1 MCGIAGLMSL
11 DQSMPR
17 KKILNN
23 LVSKLRHRG
32 PDGFGMHLSRDTG
45 MIHRRLAV
53 IDLKTGQQP
62 LSSKGLSLV
71 ANAEIY
77 NYLELSEI
85 FKKEKFKT
93 KSDCECILHLYNTYG
108 LNFTKFLRGM
118 YALAIHDLEK
128 NLLVLAR
135 DPFGIKPLYYL
146 ESSEYFSFS
155 SEPRALIDSGL
166 TIPKINSKK
175 RDELLQLQ
183 FTTGRETI
191 FSGIKR
197 VLPGETL
204 VISRGKIIKRKRT
217 ASLPRKK
224 TTNSNEGSILRKLGG
239 VLEESVNIHQRSD
252 VPFGMFFSG
261 GIDSSVLLF
270 LMSKITQKSVRAYTI
285 GFSETSV
292 HDETKHASYLAKILG
307 ARHTKVN
314 FTKRDFWTLLPEVAS
329 FVDDPVAD
337 YAIVPTYKL
346 AKIARRDVKVIL
358 SGEGGDE
365 LFAGYGRYRT
375 SLSSRLFGKKVFYS
389 KGILDD
395 LNVLKNP
402 STDWRKKISSDEKR
416 FSLFYRSKLQV
427 LQSVDCQDWLAHDLL
442 IKLDRCLMSHGL
454 EGRTPFLD
462 RDVANF
468 IFPISDKMKI
478 RGRVGK
484 WILRKWL
491 EKYLPE
497 SKPFSR
503 KRGFSV
509 PVREWIKEEG
519 KRLALLVSRQS
530 GIREIC
536 HEKDIIRLFNRSG
549 KREGFASWCLLFY
562 ALWHQIHICGVD
574 PKKDVFATLS

>member
-23 LVSKLRHRG
+23 LISKLRHRG

-224 TTNSNEGSILRKLGG
+224 TTNSNEGSILGKLGS

-365 LFAGYGRYRT
+365 LFAGYGR
-375 SLSSRLFGKKVFYS
+375 
-389 KGILDD
+389 
-395 LNVLKNP
+395 
-402 STDWRKKISSDEKR
+402 
-416 FSLFYRSKLQV
+416 
-427 LQSVDCQDWLAHDLL
+427 
-442 IKLDRCLMSHGL
+442 
-454 EGRTPFLD
+454 
-462 RDVANF
+462 
-468 IFPISDKMKI
+468 
-478 RGRVGK
+478 
-484 WILRKWL
+484 
-491 EKYLPE
+491 
-497 SKPFSR
+497 
-503 KRGFSV
+503 
-509 PVREWIKEEG
+509 
-519 KRLALLVSRQS
+519 
-530 GIREIC
+530 
-536 HEKDIIRLFNRSG
+536 
-549 KREGFASWCLLFY
+549 
-562 ALWHQIHICGVD
+562 
-574 PKKDVFATLS
+574 

>member
-32 PDGFGMHLSRDTG
+32 PDGFGIHLSQDTG

-93 KSDCECILHLYNTYG
+93 KSDCECILHLYNAYG

-166 TIPKINSKK
+166 AIPKINSKK

-204 VISRGKIIKRKRT
+204 VISRGIIIKRK
-217 ASLPRKK
+217 SL
-224 TTNSNEGSILRKLGG
+224 KL
-239 VLEESVNIHQRSD
+239 HQ
-252 VPFGMFFSG
+252 
-261 GIDSSVLLF
+261 
-270 LMSKITQKSVRAYTI
+270 T
-285 GFSETSV
+285 
-292 HDETKHASYLAKILG
+292 
-307 ARHTKVN
+307 
-314 FTKRDFWTLLPEVAS
+314 
-329 FVDDPVAD
+329 
-337 YAIVPTYKL
+337 
-346 AKIARRDVKVIL
+346 
-358 SGEGGDE
+358 
-365 LFAGYGRYRT
+365 
-375 SLSSRLFGKKVFYS
+375 
-389 KGILDD
+389 
-395 LNVLKNP
+395 
-402 STDWRKKISSDEKR
+402 
-416 FSLFYRSKLQV
+416 
-427 LQSVDCQDWLAHDLL
+427 
-442 IKLDRCLMSHGL
+442 
-454 EGRTPFLD
+454 
-462 RDVANF
+462 
-468 IFPISDKMKI
+468 
-478 RGRVGK
+478 
-484 WILRKWL
+484 
-491 EKYLPE
+491 
-497 SKPFSR
+497 
-503 KRGFSV
+503 
-509 PVREWIKEEG
+509 
-519 KRLALLVSRQS
+519 
-530 GIREIC
+530 
-536 HEKDIIRLFNRSG
+536 
-549 KREGFASWCLLFY
+549 
-562 ALWHQIHICGVD
+562 
-574 PKKDVFATLS
+574 

>member
-1 MCGIAGLMSL
+1 MWYCTLNCSRP
-11 DQSMPR
+11 S
-17 KKILNN
+17 KEILYN
-23 LVSKLRHRG
+23 LASKLRHRG
-32 PDGFGMHLSRDTG
+32 PDGFGSHLVRDTG
-45 MIHRRLAV
+45 IIHRRLAI
-53 IDLKTGQQP
+53 IDLKTGNQP
-62 LSSKGLSLV
+62 LFGKNTRLV

-77 NYLELSEI
+77 NYLELSEML
-85 FKKEKFKT
+85 KKEKFKT
-93 KSDCECILHLYNTYG
+93 ESDCECILHLYNIYG
-108 LNFTKFLRGM
+108 LRFTKFLRGM
-118 YALAIHDLEK
+118 YALAIHDLDK
-128 NLLVLAR
+128 DLLILAR

-146 ESSEYFSFS
+146 ESSKYFSFS
-155 SEPRALIDSGL
+155 SEPKSLIDSGL
-166 TIPKINSKK
+166 AMPKVNKRK

-204 VISRGKIIKRKRT
+204 VISRGKIIKRRRT
-217 ASLPRKK
+217 NPLTRRKQNNLSQDLVLK
-224 TTNSNEGSILRKLGG
+224 KLGR
-239 VLEESVNIHQRSD
+239 VMEDSVNIHQRSD

-270 LMSKITQKSVRAYTI
+270 LMSKIAKKSVRAYTI
-285 GFSETSV
+285 GFSGKSV
-292 HDETKHASYLAKILG
+292 HNETKHASYLARILG
-307 ARHTKVN
+307 AKHTRIN
-314 FTKRDFWTLLPEVAS
+314 FTKNDFWTLLPKVTS

-346 AKIARRDVKVIL
+346 AQVARKDVKVIL

-365 LFAGYGRYRT
+365 IFAGYGRYRVP
-375 SLSSRLFGKKVFYS
+375 LGARLFGKRSFYS
-389 KGILDD
+389 KGILDG

-402 STDWRKKISSDEKR
+402 SKDWRKTIMDNEKK
-416 FSLFYRSKLQV
+416 FSLLYHSRLQV

-442 IKLDRCLMSHGL
+442 TKLDRCLMSQSL

-462 RDVANF
+462 TDVANLV
-468 IFPISDKMKI
+468 FPIADKMKI
-478 RGRVGK
+478 RGRIGK

-491 EKYLPE
+491 ARNLPE

-509 PVREWIKEEG
+509 PVGEWIGEESD
-519 KRLALLVSRQS
+519 RLSTLVSQQP

-536 HEKDIIRLFNRSG
+536 NQSDVIRLFNKSG
-549 KREGFASWCLLFY
+549 KRQGFASWCLLFY
-562 ALWHQIHICGVD
+562 ALWHQIHICGIN